1 MRKLSAAAAAL
12 AATSFLALAAPATA
26 QEATASVVV
35 IHGIPDT
42 PVDVYVNDDLTL
54 DDFQP
59 GTVTDALE
67 LPAGTYQLDLR
78 APDAEATADP
88 ILSAEAAV
96 ESGGNYTIVAH
107 LKADGSPTITP
118 FVNDT
123 TPTKAG
129 EGGLVVRHT
138 AAAPAVDVYAGD
150 AKVIESLENPDSAG
164 PLYVPAGT
172 VSASVTAAGAT
183 DPVIGPADVPVVE
196 GTVTIVYAT
205 GSLEAGNLGVAVQ
218 QIEVGSDPSTSTP
231 PTTVAEET
239 PAPTTPSANPIPTGV
254 DAGDSGLAADDGG
267 ANLALLATIGGLALV
282 AGATGAVSLARTRR
296 QD

>member
-12 AATSFLALAAPATA
+12 AATSLLALAAPATA

-35 IHGIPDT
+35 VHGIPDT

-59 GTVTDALE
+59 GTVTDALD
-67 LPAGTYQLDLR
+67 LPGGTYQLDLR

-88 ILSAEAAV
+88 ILSAEATV
-96 ESGGNYTIVAH
+96 EGGGNYTIVAH
-107 LKADGSPTITP
+107 LTADGSPTITP

-123 TPTKAG
+123 TVTKAG

-218 QIEVGSDPSTSTP
+218 QIEVGSEPSTTEP
-231 PTTVAEET
+231 PATTVDP
-239 PAPTTPSANPIPTGV
+239 PAGPTAAPIPTGV
-254 DAGDSGLAADDGG
+254 DAGDSGLAAEDDG
-267 ANLALLATIGGLALV
+267 ANLALLATIAGLALV
-282 AGATGAVSLARTRR
+282 AGATGAVSLARARR